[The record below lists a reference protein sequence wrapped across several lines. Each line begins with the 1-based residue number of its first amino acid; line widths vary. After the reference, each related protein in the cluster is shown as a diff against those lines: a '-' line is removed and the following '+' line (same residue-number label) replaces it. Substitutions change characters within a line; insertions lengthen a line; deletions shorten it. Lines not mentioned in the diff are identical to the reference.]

1 MKIIKRYLKGR
12 SGTIQLKPNNE
23 EDIWYLYKILQ
34 KGDIVKMRV
43 FRKIKV
49 NSGGEY
55 GVNKVKRRSIT
66 LTLKVLDID
75 FQSDD
80 KGTSLTAKTINIKE
94 NKVVMIGQIQT
105 VEIQMFQKISICKEF
120 WTRDNFDMLDEAA
133 DEAKGID
140 SMIILYDDGHAG
152 FYFLKRNF
160 TKFYG
165 KIQKSLPKKKKNM
178 MDIYKNNIAKFDQ
191 RIWRYIYDTFDTEEI
206 KVIVLAGPGNAK
218 DRFLNRLKQID
229 THEKDLTYRKKIQ
242 DSIKKYV
249 KVATSTIHASAINEI
264 LKDPKAQKILK
275 DTKAIK
281 EAQKLKEFFKT
292 LENNSN
298 KACYGEKEVNYALQK
313 GAIKTLLI
321 TDGLLKSNNFT
332 IRGKFEKL
340 VKKCERQGG
349 EIFLFHE
356 DHISGQK
363 LKEITGIAGI
373 LNYEIDLGELNVDD
387 SEEEEVVEEVK
398 VNVEEE
404 IGMMINGVEVFGS
417 SSEED
422 DD

>member
-12 SGTIQLKPNNE
+12 SGTIKLKPNNE

-34 KGDIVKMRV
+34 KGDTIKTRI

-55 GVNKVKRRSIT
+55 GVNKVKRKAIT
-66 LTLKVLDID
+66 LTLKVLEIN

-80 KGTSLTAKTINIKE
+80 KGTSLTCKTMNLRE
-94 NKVVMIGQIQT
+94 NKVVMIGQIQN
-105 VEIQMFQKISICKEF
+105 VEIFMFQEISICKEF
-120 WTRDNFDMLDEAA
+120 WKKSDFEFLDESV

-152 FYFLKRNF
+152 FFFLKRNF

-165 KIQKSLPKKKKNM
+165 KICKSLPKKKKNM
-178 MDIYKNNIAKFDQ
+178 MDIYKNNVMKFDQ
-191 RIWRYIYDTFDTEEI
+191 KIWRYIYDTFDTESI

-229 THEKDLTYRKKIQ
+229 NFEKDLNYRKKIQ
-242 DSIKKYV
+242 ESIKKFV
-249 KVATSTIHASAINEI
+249 KISTSTIHKSAVNEI
-264 LKDPKAQKILK
+264 LKDPIAQKVLQ

-281 EAQKLKEFFKT
+281 EAQKLKEFFLT

-298 KACYGEKEVNYALQK
+298 KACYGEKEIYFALDK
-313 GAIKTLLI
+313 GAIKSLLI

-332 IRGKFEKL
+332 IREKFERL
-340 VKKCERQGG
+340 VKKCKRQGG

-363 LKEITGIAGI
+363 LKEITGIAAI
-373 LNYEIDLGELNVDD
+373 LTYEIDLGALINED
-387 SEEEEVVEEVK
+387 SETEEEEIEVK
-398 VNVEEE
+398 KVEEE
-404 IGMMINGVEVFGS
+404 KLPMPDGIELFVT
-417 SSEED
+417 SSEDED
-422 DD
+422 D